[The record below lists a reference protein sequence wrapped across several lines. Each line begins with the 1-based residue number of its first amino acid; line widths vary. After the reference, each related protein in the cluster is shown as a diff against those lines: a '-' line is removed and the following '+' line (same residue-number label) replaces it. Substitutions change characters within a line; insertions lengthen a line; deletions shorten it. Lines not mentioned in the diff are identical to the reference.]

1 MTMKN
6 KILIFFAAAFLAAVS
21 TGCSVNEEG
30 IYGSFPYLEIE
41 IDSKNITKVASN
53 EGITV
58 RTNRSLTVTVDAA
71 GASWL
76 AASVEGDQVVLTWKE
91 NTLETTREA
100 VVTVSTPNSLVT
112 KEIKVI
118 QDASGEL
125 TIQDDLI
132 LRSKTEIE
140 KNTYTKTTGNLIIG
154 NVTNV
159 VTKAVSNS
167 VSVDLGNKVYT
178 ASSSDISDADM
189 EVVKEQIHMIGGKK
203 IVVVNTNVRTFPI
216 DLMAANGVDEL
227 YFDFNDMSALP
238 SAELMESLELKK
250 LSLRGN
256 KISDISALSGCST
269 IESLDISGND
279 VYDLSPIAEMETLE
293 TVVLDDLPLTQTQLE
308 IFMEKNPDLTVK
320 AEDLRTEDSP
330 LPLFGNMEITVLS
343 ETQVQIAVPLLNNV
357 SDLSTV
363 GFYIGNKR
371 ELDKMTFNDASLADG
386 VLSMLYDVETLENVI
401 YYVRAYAENA
411 AGGNY
416 SPVGYFGSMTSEE
429 DIYIAS
435 PEELQDFYDQ
445 TYSHVNGSVFVG
457 KTSTSGSSDIKL
469 DDGRYSMY
477 FRSTD
482 MSDLTKLGQLVYV
495 RDGLYIGNVGLKNL
509 NQIAHI
515 EGMRTLWLRGNKFTT
530 VPDLACA
537 ETLTYLDVSLNEL
550 SDFAFLDK
558 LPAVDTLYLGSSDKP
573 KTETNDIGVIDG
585 LAKYPGLKFV
595 DLSGLPLHEWQV
607 EELKAAMPETE
618 IVFTSG
624 GRDPFIPTVKANRV
638 TRSGNSVTMNATVSS
653 EGNSDIIEYGFYYGK
668 NKEDLAKAVVGQ
680 SIETGATFS
689 HSVEVTDLDMY
700 YWYPYAVNSYGET
713 RCDFSE
719 FTLAYEDLSQSGT
732 ANCYLIQTPGKYKFN
747 ATVRGNSLE
756 SVGASATAE
765 IVWEFKNPDSYE
777 SFISS
782 VALKDGYVE
791 FEVVEGAEYG
801 NALIAVKNAN
811 GTILWSWHIWL
822 CDFDPETSA
831 YRAGNGILL
840 MDRNLGATMAEVNN
854 EASRGRASGML
865 YQWGRKD
872 PFNRIVITHIR
883 AYYGSVEDTFAEPT
897 YITQNWTWLDN
908 GNGVRGLWSPS
919 RKTTYDPCPPGWKVP
934 DKEAWDGASV
944 YDYNDYSVRVRHT
957 SDSDPVRYPYA
968 PWYDSN
974 FNYYEG
980 YQETHTWTSFIPDN
994 EYWSPTGV
1002 NLYSWGIDAGGR
1014 NNSDALAVRC
1024 MKDIGLVVTTTK
1036 VTPGADKVTLFGNIR
1051 SEGTASVTERGFVM
1065 CSKNQNPTL
1074 EDATFKVAAGAG
1086 TGDFSAQIDELQ
1098 SETDYWVRAY
1108 AVGDGVTRYSD
1119 VLKVRT
1125 TKSGTGGD
1133 DFTEDDY
1140 VWE

>member
-1 MTMKN
+1 M
-6 KILIFFAAAFLAAVS
+6 
-21 TGCSVNEEG
+21 
-30 IYGSFPYLEIE
+30 GSFPYLEID

-53 EGITV
+53 EGIAV
-58 RTNRSLTVTVDAA
+58 RTNRSLTVTVDAV

-256 KISDISALSGCST
+256 KISDISALTGCST

-279 VYDLSPIAEMETLE
+279 VYDLAPIAEMEALE

-308 IFMEKNPDLTVK
+308 IFMEQNPDLTVA

-343 ETQVQIAVPLLNNV
+343 ETQVQIAVQLLNNV

-363 GFYIGNKR
+363 GFYIGQKR

-457 KTSTSGSSDIKL
+457 KTSTSRSSGVKL
-469 DDGRYSMY
+469 DDGKYQMY
-477 FRSTD
+477 FRTTD
-482 MSDLTKLGQLVYV
+482 MSDLSKLAQLVYV
-495 RDGLYIGNVGLKNL
+495 RDGLYIGNVGLKDL
-509 NQIAHI
+509 KYIAHI
-515 EGMRTLWLRGNKFTT
+515 EGMQTLWLRANELMR
-530 VPDLACA
+530 VPELAA
-537 ETLTYLDVSLNEL
+537 AQTLNYLDVSMNKL
-550 SDFAFLDK
+550 SDIAFLDN
-558 LPAVDTLYLGSSDKP
+558 LPALESLYLGSSDKP
-573 KTETNDIGVIDG
+573 EAETNDIGVIDG
-585 LAKYPGLKFV
+585 LSKYTNLKHI
-595 DLSGLPLHEWQV
+595 DLSGLPLHQWQV

-618 IVFTSG
+618 IVFTSA
-624 GRDPFIPTVKANRV
+624 GRDPHIPTVKAERV
-638 TRSGNSVTMNATVSS
+638 VRTESTVTMKATVISK
-653 EGNSDIIEYGFYYGK
+653 GKSDIVEYGFYYGK
-668 NKEDLAKAVVGQ
+668 DTESLEKITVEQSSISVG
-680 SIETGATFS
+680 ETFFHT
-689 HSVEVTDLDMY
+689 VDVQDTDIY
-700 YWYPYAVNSYGET
+700 YWYPYAVNAQGET
-713 RCDFSE
+713 RCALNE
-719 FTLAYEDLSQSGT
+719 FTLAYEDLSADMT
-732 ANCYLIQTPGKYKFN
+732 ANSYMIFAPGKYKFN
-747 ATVRGNSLE
+747 ATVKGNSSE
-756 SVGASATAE
+756 SIGSPVSAE
-765 IVWEFKNPDSYE
+765 VIWQFQNPE
-777 SFISS
+777 ELCTGLISS
-782 VALKDGYVE
+782 VDMNDGYVE
-791 FEVVEGAEYG
+791 FEVEADATYG
-801 NALIAVKNAN
+801 NALIAVKDDS
-811 GTILWSWHIWL
+811 GTILWSWHIWI
-822 CDFDPETSA
+822 CDFDLTQTMQK
-831 YRAGNGILL
+831 YNNGEYIL
-840 MDRNLGATMAEVNN
+840 MDRNLGASLSIFNTSQEKNLA
-854 EASRGRASGML
+854 AGTL

-872 PFNRIVITHIR
+872 PMTVATITHTR
-883 AYYGSVEDTFAEPT
+883 AAFMNPDESHAEPT
-897 YITQNWTWLDN
+897 AFVADYWWTNEWDYSY
-908 GNGVRGLWSPS
+908 WSPDM
-919 RKTTYDPCPPGWKVP
+919 KTMYDPCPPGWRVANP
-934 DKEAWDGASV
+934 EPYHNIGRSSEYITDLG
-944 YDYNDYSVRVRHT
+944 YSIYAGYY
-957 SDSDPVRYPYA
+957 YPFGYY
-968 PWYDSN
+968 YDSN
-974 FNYYEG
+974 FNYFNSNYES
-980 YQETHTWTSFIPDN
+980 YIWTSYHN
-994 EYWSPTGV
+994 QYSGNCPTVFYYYYYNDSNFSWNV
-1002 NLYSWGIDAGGR
+1002 NDGSRYNTDAY
-1014 NNSDALAVRC
+1014 AVRC
-1024 MKDIGLVVTTTK
+1024 MKEEGFSVSTDAVKAYAESAILTGSVTITDD
-1036 VTPGADKVTLFGNIR
+1036 VF
-1051 SEGTASVTERGFVM
+1051 VTERGFVW
-1065 CSKNQNPTL
+1065 SGSNGLPTFN
-1074 EDATFKVAAGAG
+1074 EDNKVECGS
-1086 TGDFSAQIDELQ
+1086 GDGSFSVEISEL
-1098 SETDYWVRAY
+1098 TPGVDYFVRAY
-1108 AVGDGVTRYSD
+1108 AIADGIVRYGGTIQF
-1119 VLKVRT
+1119 RT
-1125 TKSGTGGD
+1125 ANSGRGD